1 MPYQLKSFAIL
12 AAILATASTAMAQQ
26 PSPSVPQPGIPA
38 PTGHRQPT
46 LRDLPPGLAH
56 EEQTGEQ
63 SNSAGPTGAGASGG
77 PQRPSRTK
85 SRSIHYS
92 KASDQPIPKLNVE
105 PSCEAAAQG
114 AVVQGRNKEACLVD
128 ERGAQEELA
137 KNWSQYRPAD
147 KQQCVSLVNEG
158 GPASYVELLSC
169 IQVMRDARSISAS
182 ELGGALLENG
192 KLDARKM
199 DASVFGDLESRKLSD
214 EFGSRKA
221 KSKKRRN

>member
-1 MPYQLKSFAIL
+1 MPHQLKSFAVS
-12 AAILATASTAMAQQ
+12 AAILAKASTAMAQQ

-38 PTGHRQPT
+38 PTDHRQPA

-63 SNSAGPTGAGASGG
+63 SNSAEPTGAGAGGG

-92 KASDQPIPKLNVE
+92 KASDQNSKASDQAIPTLNVE

-114 AVVQGRNKEACLVD
+114 AVVQGRNKEAYLVD

-137 KNWSQYRPAD
+137 KDWSQYRPAD
-147 KQQCVSLVNEG
+147 KQQCVTLINEG

-192 KLDARKM
+192 KLDVRKM
-199 DASVFGDLESRKLSD
+199 DASV
-214 EFGSRKA
+214 SRKA